1 MPVTPDPGVSVPPES
16 AELDYLMPLHF
27 FLGAM
32 FPLDVKF
39 IPGEEMPDPERHLLV
54 HASDMTPRLQDFY
67 GTPLDLRVHTK
78 KQSSDYLM
86 RAVVLVRR
94 DNGKPVEFGAIG
106 IRLAAFAPEARDEV
120 IAGEVPLGAI
130 LQNHG
135 VPHSSNPRAYF
146 EIQIDD
152 RLTDV
157 LHAESGGLHY
167 GRCNELRDPDG
178 IVFADIVE
186 ILPKADTSGKADS

>member
-1 MPVTPDPGVSVPPES
+1 MPVTPDPGFSVPPES

-32 FPLDVKF
+32 FPLDVTF

-54 HASDMTPRLQDFY
+54 HASDMTPRLQDY
-67 GTPLDLRVHTK
+67 HGTQLDLTVHTK
-78 KQSSDYLM
+78 KQSTDYLM

-106 IRLAAFAPEARDEV
+106 IRLGAFSPEAREEV
-120 IAGEVPLGAI
+120 IEGKVPLGAI

-135 VPHSSNPRAYF
+135 IPHSSNPRAYF
-146 EIQIDD
+146 RIQIDD

-157 LHAESGGLHY
+157 LHAESGGEHY

-178 IVFADIVE
+178 LVFADIVE
-186 ILPKADTSGKADS
+186 ILPKTSSTEKASS